1 MKYIVILCGILG
13 VCVGVLHFMLDNAQN
28 RINTLQAEK
37 TTLKMQVETNERMID
52 VYNKKSM
59 EASKQIAELK
69 ETAIKSGDSCYN
81 KPLNPALLNELR
93 KPRANTSGKDNK

>member
-13 VCVGVLHFMLDNAQN
+13 VCVGVLYFMLDNAQN

-37 TTLKMQVETNERMID
+37 NTLKMQVETNERMID

-69 ETAIKSGDSCYN
+69 ATAIKSGDSCYN
-81 KPLNPALLNELR
+81 KPLSSALLNELR
-93 KPRANTSGKDNK
+93 KPRASTSGKKNN